1 MIMQSALLEI
11 VIPCYNESLSIK
23 DLVQRCNFV
32 SSKSP
37 INFILVDNG
46 SLDNTWEQLE
56 LLTLNSK
63 NIVSL
68 KVNHNIGYGNGILTG
83 LTRTKAPY
91 VGWMHADLQTAPDDL
106 IQIADWLL
114 TAKDVKYIFVKGKRK
129 NRALIDMFFSF
140 GMSVF
145 ESILFRK
152 RMTEINAQPTIFTR
166 SLIADLNN
174 APLDFMLDLFAY
186 NKAISKGY
194 RQKRFFVYFG
204 RRKYGVSSWN
214 KNVFSRIKFV
224 YKTVKYSL
232 ILRIK
237 KR

>member
-1 MIMQSALLEI
+1 MQSALLEI

-23 DLVQRCNFV
+23 DLVERCNFV

-56 LLTLNSK
+56 LLTLDRK
-63 NIVSL
+63 NIISL

-83 LTRTKAPY
+83 LARTKAPY
-91 VGWMHADLQTAPDDL
+91 VGWMHADLQTSPDDL

-114 TAKDVKYIFVKGKRK
+114 ATEDAKYIFVKGKRK
-129 NRALIDMFFSF
+129 NRALVDIFFSF

-152 RMTEINAQPTIFTR
+152 KMTEINAQPTIFTR
-166 SLIADLNN
+166 SLITDLNN
-174 APLDFMLDLFAY
+174 APLDFMLDLYAY
-186 NKAISKGY
+186 SKAISKGY
-194 RQKRFFVYFG
+194 RQKRFFVNFG
-204 RRKYGVSSWN
+204 GRKYGVSSWN
-214 KNVFSRIKFV
+214 KNIFSRIRFI

-232 ILRIK
+232 MLRV
-237 KR
+237 KRP

>member
-1 MIMQSALLEI
+1 MQSALLEI

-23 DLVQRCNFV
+23 DLVERCNFV

-56 LLTLNSK
+56 LLTLDRK
-63 NIVSL
+63 NIISL

-83 LTRTKAPY
+83 LARTKAPY
-91 VGWMHADLQTAPDDL
+91 VGWMHADLQTSPDDL

-114 TAKDVKYIFVKGKRK
+114 ATEDVKYIFVKGKRK
-129 NRALIDMFFSF
+129 NRALVDIFFSF

-152 RMTEINAQPTIFTR
+152 KMTEINAQPTIFTR
-166 SLIADLNN
+166 SLITDLNN
-174 APLDFMLDLFAY
+174 APLDFMLDLYAY
-186 NKAISKGY
+186 SKAISKGY
-194 RQKRFFVYFG
+194 RQKRFFVNFG

-214 KNVFSRIKFV
+214 KNIFSRIRFI

-232 ILRIK
+232 ILRV
-237 KR
+237 KRP

>member
-1 MIMQSALLEI
+1 MQSPLLEI

-23 DLVQRCNFV
+23 DLVERCNFV

-63 NIVSL
+63 NIISL
-68 KVNHNIGYGNGILTG
+68 KVNHNIGYGNGILIG

-91 VGWMHADLQTAPDDL
+91 VGWMHADLQTVPDDL
-106 IQIADWLL
+106 IQIADWLSA
-114 TAKDVKYIFVKGKRK
+114 AKDIKHIFVKGKRK
-129 NRALIDMFFSF
+129 NRALIDVFFSF

-152 RMTEINAQPTIFTR
+152 KMTEINAQPTIFTR
-166 SLIADLNN
+166 SLIVDLNN
-174 APLDFMLDLFAY
+174 APSDFMLDLY
-186 NKAISKGY
+186 TYHKAISRGY
-194 RQKRFFVYFG
+194 EQKRFFVHFG

-214 KNVFSRIKFV
+214 KNVFSRIKFIS
-224 YKTVKYSL
+224 KTMKYSL
-232 ILRIK
+232 LLRIK